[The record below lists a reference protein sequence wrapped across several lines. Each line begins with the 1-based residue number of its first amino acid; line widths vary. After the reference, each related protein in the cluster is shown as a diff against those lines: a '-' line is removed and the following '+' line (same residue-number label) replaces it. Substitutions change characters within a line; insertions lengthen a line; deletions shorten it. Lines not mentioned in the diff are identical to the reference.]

1 MTFVQAWKL
10 YNRRELVKLIDA
22 SLQRDI
28 NMDEAVKYIKIC
40 FLCTQE
46 MPKLRPLMS
55 TVVKMLTGEMEVQA
69 NLIKKPGILFPAFNK
84 KNLAADASSTS
95 ELRDEALQSSD
106 STMTYGTMTFSSIYH
121 NRR

>member
-1 MTFVQAWKL
+1 M
-10 YNRRELVKLIDA
+10 KLIDT

-28 NMDEAVKYIKIC
+28 NMEEAIKYIRIC
-40 FLCTQE
+40 FVCTQE

-69 NLIKKPGILFPAFNK
+69 NLIKNPGILSQTFNK
-84 KNLAADASSTS
+84 KNLAADASSTAD
-95 ELRDEALQSSD
+95 LRDEALPSSD

-121 NRR
+121 YRR

>member
-1 MTFVQAWKL
+1 MKL
-10 YNRRELVKLIDA
+10 VDA

-28 NMDEAVKYIKIC
+28 NMEEAVKYIKIC
-40 FLCTQE
+40 FVCTQE

-69 NLIKKPGILFPAFNK
+69 NLIKRPGILSQVFNK
-84 KNLAADASSTS
+84 KNLAAEASSNAES
-95 ELRDEALQSSD
+95 RDEALTSSD
-106 STMTYGTMTFSSIYH
+106 STMTYGTMTISSIYH